1 MSLTK
6 LKPEHISLKKKKLLQ
21 NSKANQLINLQTVE
35 MTKGEKV
42 NLNIKEGLCTIGVL
56 EILQV
61 YKCIDHC
68 GQGRRGMIDLL
79 CVKRG
84 IFNWKPRLMEN
95 ISHTKKKKKIKK

>member
-1 MSLTK
+1 M
-6 LKPEHISLKKKKLLQ
+6 
-21 NSKANQLINLQTVE
+21 INLQTVE